1 MIILSKHYTDYVHQ
15 ESMNMVYIYNDVEA
29 DVEMKIKIKIKIL
42 TVVAMSIAMN
52 AAINVAIEC
61 DMLISVT
68 HIDFDGI
75 TCALIVTWGSTL

>member
-15 ESMNMVYIYNDVEA
+15 ESMNMVYIYNDIEA
-29 DVEMKIKIKIKIL
+29 DVEMKIKIKIL

>member
-1 MIILSKHYTDYVHQ
+1 MIILSKHYIHQ
-15 ESMNMVYIYNDVEA
+15 ESMNMVYIYNDIEA
-29 DVEMKIKIKIKIL
+29 DVEMKIQIQIL

>member
-29 DVEMKIKIKIKIL
+29 DVEMKIQIQIL

-52 AAINVAIEC
+52 AAIKVAIEC